1 MNDAELRVVECFFL
15 SVLFERIDL
24 MQRVKIYGA
33 GSIGN
38 HLAHAARHLGWDV
51 VMCDIDPA
59 ALNRTKVDIYPK
71 RYGRWDD
78 GIQLTSYSDVPTG
91 GFDLIIIGTPPNTHM
106 ELAMKALKEKPGA
119 MLIEKPLCTPNL
131 AGASEVYELSKSLN
145 IPVFTGYNHVVGH
158 AARFLSELCQP
169 IIATETTTLDVEFRE
184 HWGGIFNAHPW
195 LKGPNDT
202 YLGFSDLGGGATGE
216 HSHAINFWQF
226 LSYLIGAGRIVEV
239 QATMNFVYSNEV
251 DYDDLSVMTFKTET
265 GLLGRC
271 VQDVITRP
279 ARKFA
284 RIQLPD
290 DFIEWHC
297 NAEPELDK
305 VIHSVECQKIQ
316 IENFEK
322 TRPIDFIC
330 ELEHIVSVVNR
341 GNVTSPISL
350 KRGLETMLVVA
361 AAYKSA
367 KSRNTVKIDYT
378 KGFNQDAIW

>member
-1 MNDAELRVVECFFL
+1 MRK
-15 SVLFERIDL
+15 
-24 MQRVKIYGA
+24 VKIYGA

-59 ALNRTKVDIYPK
+59 ALNRTKVNIYPE
-71 RYGRWDD
+71 RYGQWDEE
-78 GIQLTSYSDVPTG
+78 IQLTSYSNAPTG
-91 GFDLIIIGTPPNTHM
+91 GFDLIIIGTPPDTHM
-106 ELAMKALKEKPGA
+106 ELAIMALQENPTA
-119 MLIEKPLCTPNL
+119 LLIEKPLCTPNL
-131 AGASEVYELSKSLN
+131 AGANEVYMLSESLG
-145 IPVFTGYNHVVGH
+145 IPVFTGYNHVVGY
-158 AARFLSELCQP
+158 AARFLSELCQSL
-169 IIATETTTLDVEFRE
+169 IAKETTTVDVEFRE

-195 LKGPNDT
+195 LDGPNDT

-239 QATMNFVYSNEV
+239 QATMNFVSSNGA
-251 DYDDLSVMTFKTET
+251 DYDDLSVLTFKTET

-284 RIQLPD
+284 RIQFPD
-290 DFIEWHC
+290 KFIEWHC
-297 NAEPELDK
+297 NAEPGLDIVK
-305 VIHSVECQKIQ
+305 YSDEGQKTQ
-316 IENFEK
+316 IENFKK

-330 ELEHIVSVVNR
+330 ELEHIQSVVNDR
-341 GNVTSPISL
+341 KLSSPLSL

-361 AAYKSA
+361 AAYNSA
-367 KSRNTVKIDYT
+367 KSGNTVKIDYT
-378 KGFNQDAIW
+378 KGFNRDAIR